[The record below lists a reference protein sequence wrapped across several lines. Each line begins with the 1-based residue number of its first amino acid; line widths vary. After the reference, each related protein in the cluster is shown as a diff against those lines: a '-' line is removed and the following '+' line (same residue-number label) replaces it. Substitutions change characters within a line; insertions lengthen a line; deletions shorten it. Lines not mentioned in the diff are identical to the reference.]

1 MATEQPDAALEPVSF
16 ATHPSRYRHWKL
28 EVEGPKA
35 TLTLQV
41 DLDGGLRPGYQLK
54 LNSYDLGVDI
64 ELADAIRRLRFEH
77 PGVRVAVITS
87 NVPKVFCAGANIKML
102 AASSHAFKV
111 NFCKFTNET
120 RCEIEEISAHSGKR
134 FLAAVNGACAGGGY
148 ELALA
153 CDEIH
158 LIDDGSSTVALPE
171 VPLLGVLPGTG
182 GLTRLVDKRKV
193 RRDLADLFCI
203 KAEGYRYR
211 DALRMGLIDGGW
223 TRSRW
228 QQGLDDRVAA
238 QLAASDDGRSVEGI
252 ELSPLKRTE
261 ECADDGRLVLSW
273 THVTLTL
280 DDDARTVDLTM
291 HGPTKMPPA
300 TAAALHEAGAGSWAL
315 QAFRELD
322 AALLELRFNRPEHGL
337 ILLRTEGDAES
348 VLDWDQA
355 IGELAAS
362 GDWLA
367 REIRLHQGR
376 ALRRLDNMAR
386 SIFALIEPGSC
397 FAGSLLELALAAD
410 RSYMLDDPDQD
421 NSIAVHDVNG
431 GALAGLNGASRLQ
444 SRFLGDAAAV
454 EAALAA
460 EGALDPLQALDLGLV
475 TRAPDD
481 LDWEDEVRIAIEER
495 ASLSPDALT
504 GMEQNLRAAGA
515 ETCDTKVFGRLTAW
529 QNWIFQRPNAV
540 GKRGALTMYGQPE
553 QPIFDWQRT

>member
-1 MATEQPDAALEPVSF
+1 MATEQHDAATAPVGFDAHPAHYKHWQLEIDE
-16 ATHPSRYRHWKL
+16 AT
-28 EVEGPKA
+28 A
-35 TLTLQV
+35 TLSLQV
-41 DLDGGLRPGYQLK
+41 DINGGLRPGYELK

-64 ELADAIRRLRFEH
+64 ELADAIRRLRFEQ
-77 PGVRVAVITS
+77 PQVQVVVITS
-87 NVPKVFCAGANIKML
+87 SVPRVFCAGANIRML
-102 AASSHAFKV
+102 AASTHAFKV

-120 RCEIEEISAHSGKR
+120 RCEIEEISAHSGKS

-158 LIDDGSSTVALPE
+158 LVDDGSSTVALPE

-223 TRSRW
+223 PRSRW
-228 QQGLDDRVAA
+228 QQGLADRVNSLLEARG
-238 QLAASDDGRSVEGI
+238 QTPTGI
-252 ELSPLKRTE
+252 ELVPVERSENRLE
-261 ECADDGRLVLSW
+261 DGRQELRWSHLRLVL
-273 THVTLTL
+273 
-280 DDDARTVDLTM
+280 DDKARTVELTVF
-291 HGPTKMPPA
+291 GPKETPPVTA
-300 TAAALHEAGAGSWAL
+300 TALHEAGSGSWAL
-315 QAFRELD
+315 QAYRELD

-337 ILLRTEGDAES
+337 ILIRTEGDLKS

-355 IGELAAS
+355 ISELAAS

-367 REIRLHQGR
+367 REIQLHQGR
-376 ALRRLDNMAR
+376 TLRRLDNMAR

-397 FAGSLLELALAAD
+397 FAGGLLELALAAD

-421 NSIAVHDVNG
+421 NAIAVHEVNG
-431 GALAGLNGASRLQ
+431 GALAGLNGLSRLRT
-444 SRFLGDAAAV
+444 RFGGEVEAVDAALATEGTLAP
-454 EAALAA
+454 EAALK
-460 EGALDPLQALDLGLV
+460 LGLV

-504 GMEQNLRAAGA
+504 GMEQNLRAAGL

-540 GKRGALTMYGQPE
+540 GQRGALTMYGQPE

>member
-1 MATEQPDAALEPVSF
+1 MAESQAAALQPISF
-16 ATHPSRYRHWKL
+16 ETDPDRYKHWRL
-28 EVEGPKA
+28 DVAGETA
-35 TLTLQV
+35 TLALSV
-41 DLDGGLRPGYQLK
+41 DLEGGLRPGYQLK

-64 ELADAIRRLRFEH
+64 ELADAVRRLRFEH
-77 PGVRVAVITS
+77 PQVRVVVVTS
-87 NVPKVFCAGANIKML
+87 DLPRVFCAGANIRML
-102 AASSHAFKV
+102 AASSHTFKV

-120 RCEIEEISAHSGKR
+120 RCELEEASGRSDKH
-134 FLAAVNGACAGGGY
+134 FVAAVNGACAGGGY

-158 LIDDGSSTVALPE
+158 LVDDGSSTVALPE

-193 RRDLADLFCI
+193 RRDLADLFCV

-211 DALRMGLIDGGW
+211 DALKMGLIDGGW

-228 QQGLDDRVAA
+228 ERGLADRVDVLLAEGEGGQRAVGIALVEPQRTDSIGADGRQQLRWRHVRVVLDDA
-238 QLAASDDGRSVEGI
+238 
-252 ELSPLKRTE
+252 
-261 ECADDGRLVLSW
+261 
-273 THVTLTL
+273 
-280 DDDARTVDLTM
+280 ARTAELFVQAPTQ
-291 HGPTKMPPA
+291 GPPK
-300 TAAALHEAGAGSWAL
+300 TAADLHTAGSGAWAL

-322 AALLELRFNRPEHGL
+322 IALLELRFNRPQHGL
-337 ILLRTEGDAES
+337 ILVRTEGEAANVLAWDEAISKLVAE
-348 VLDWDQA
+348 
-355 IGELAAS
+355 

-367 REIRLHQGR
+367 REIQLHQGR
-376 ALRRLDNMAR
+376 VLRRLDNMAR

-397 FAGSLLELALAAD
+397 FVGSLLELALAAD

-421 NSIAVHDVNG
+421 NHIAVHAVNG
-431 GALAGLNGASRLQ
+431 GVFVGVNGVSRLVT
-444 SRFLGDAAAV
+444 RFLGAPAQVDAALTAQ
-454 EAALAA
+454 
-460 EGALDPLQALDLGLV
+460 GPLDPLAALDLGLV
-475 TRAPDD
+475 TRSPDD

-515 ETCDTKVFGRLTAW
+515 ETCDSKVFGRLTAW

-540 GKRGALTMYGQPE
+540 GQRGALTMYGQPE